1 MTGRAMHLR
10 CHWRHTKAWRG
21 GPPRNGRFVFR
32 PHHLLVLKLAHFCVD
47 WESHVESFECRR
59 ISEQTSPESGYNG
72 TRSRSVCVWRTT
84 QMRMFT
90 LMCVGGPNVA
100 CFRACVFV
108 NVVHLASCVCPTRTV
123 ADLRASAHLCPTEEV
138 GWLHFFHG
146 ALVNVSHTSATC
158 HNETSGSYFLRC
170 STDASTWLA
179 SQSGDGHPAHKMR
192 NELIRNL

>member
-1 MTGRAMHLR
+1 MTGRRHGCLLR

-21 GPPRNGRFVFR
+21 GPPRSGRFVFR
-32 PHHLLVLKLAHFCVD
+32 PHHLLVLKLAHFSVD

-84 QMRMFT
+84 QMYT
-90 LMCVGGPNVA
+90 LMCGGGPNVA

-138 GWLHFFHG
+138 G
-146 ALVNVSHTSATC
+146 LVAFLSWCTCERVPHIGDMPQRNIRKLLSPLLNRREHMACVPKWRRTSCAQ
-158 HNETSGSYFLRC
+158 
-170 STDASTWLA
+170 DA
-179 SQSGDGHPAHKMR
+179 
-192 NELIRNL
+192 E